1 MTRAAFAAELA
12 AFGPEARPS
21 PRPSSAAAR
30 DYCRRLARAH
40 YENFSVAS
48 WLLPRALR
56 PHFYHVYAYCRW
68 SDDLADEAGDRRASL
83 ALLDWWQTQLDDCYA
98 GTANHPVFIA
108 LGETIRE
115 FDVPRGPLADLL
127 SAFRQD
133 QQVDR
138 YETFDD
144 LLDYCRRSANPVG
157 RIVLYLGRA
166 HDERRGRL
174 SDSICTGLQLANF
187 WQDVANDWDRGR
199 IYLPLADCR
208 RFGYA
213 EDDFA
218 ARQASAEFRRLLAFE
233 VERAEQWLR
242 QGLPLADDLPRA
254 LSGDVWL
261 MAQGGLK
268 ILQNIR
274 RAEFDVWSRRP
285 RVSRGDQAR
294 LLAGWFAR
302 RVRPRPSART
312 NTQSTSVGNALRGV
326 PPEMAWGVESPDTER
341 HGARS
346 LQGRMPE
353 DAP

>member
-21 PRPSSAAAR
+21 PHPSLAAAR

-40 YENFSVAS
+40 DENFAVAS

-68 SDDLADEAGDRRASL
+68 SDDLADETGDPRASL
-83 ALLDWWQTQLDDCYA
+83 ALLDWWQEQLDDCYA
-98 GTANHPVFIA
+98 GRASHPVFIA

-115 FDVPRGPLADLL
+115 FDIPRQPLADLL

-133 QQVDR
+133 QYVAR

-157 RIVLYLGRA
+157 RIVLYLGRS

-208 RFGYA
+208 RFGYD
-213 EDDFA
+213 EDSFA
-218 ARQASAEFRRLLAFE
+218 SRRATTAFRKLLAFE
-233 VERAEQWLR
+233 VERAERWLR
-242 QGLPLADDLPRA
+242 DGLPLADELPRA
-254 LSGDVWL
+254 LAGDIWL
-261 MAQGGLK
+261 IAQGGLK
-268 ILQNIR
+268 ILQKIR
-274 RAEFDVWSRRP
+274 AVDFDVWTRRP
-285 RVSRGDQAR
+285 RVSRADQAQ
-294 LLAGWFAR
+294 LLAGYLVRRLVPRRPAR
-302 RVRPRPSART
+302 QSREGRP
-312 NTQSTSVGNALRGV
+312 
-326 PPEMAWGVESPDTER
+326 
-341 HGARS
+341 
-346 LQGRMPE
+346 
-353 DAP
+353 